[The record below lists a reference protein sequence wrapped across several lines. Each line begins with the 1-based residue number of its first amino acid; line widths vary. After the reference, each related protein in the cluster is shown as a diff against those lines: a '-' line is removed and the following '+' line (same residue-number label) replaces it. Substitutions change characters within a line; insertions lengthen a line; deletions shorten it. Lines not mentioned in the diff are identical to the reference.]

1 MLSLKDN
8 HPASREQVESLFESG
23 LAKHPGMRDF
33 KEMATEANLAGGRV
47 ERGEMALI
55 ELDSNSPGMGRQGE

>member
-1 MLSLKDN
+1 MFSLKDY
-8 HPASREQVESLFESG
+8 HPALREQAESLFESG

-47 ERGEMALI
+47 ERKERW
-55 ELDSNSPGMGRQGE
+55 P